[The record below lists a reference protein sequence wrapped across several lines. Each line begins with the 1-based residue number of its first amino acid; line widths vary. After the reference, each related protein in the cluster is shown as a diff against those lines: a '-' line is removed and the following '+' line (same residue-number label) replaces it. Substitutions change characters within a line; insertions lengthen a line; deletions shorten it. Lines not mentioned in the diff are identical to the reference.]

1 MYSFVSMH
9 FFEDLYPAASFPSC
23 LQCKK
28 VSIPKLWTLFKPWRY
43 LFAKSFNCG
52 SQMKS
57 EVSSW
62 ICALLPPLYTFMK
75 ISLSKIDDSFPCERF
90 LDKIW
95 WNIPTEVVEIFRCT
109 YNGEKTC
116 PEFSNL
122 QNLLR
127 LDCPKWDEALTDIR
141 SWCDVIAPPYLPFPP
156 LSVFLRFCC
165 RICTSPFPNVLRAFE
180 RFQGLK
186 PDRKNVCLTKPTG
199 LIIKLL
205 NCFSLIN
212 DFPMIIPHWTSWKS
226 VGQSIWRQRWSPIIY
241 LSTAFRERKRQK
253 DKKAKKTKKN
263 KPKRQ
268 KK

>member
-1 MYSFVSMH
+1 MILFLAKDS
-9 FFEDLYPAASFPSC
+9 
-23 LQCKK
+23 
-28 VSIPKLWTLFKPWRY
+28 WTKF
-43 LFAKSFNCG
+43 G
-52 SQMKS
+52 
-57 EVSSW
+57 
-62 ICALLPPLYTFMK
+62 
-75 ISLSKIDDSFPCERF
+75 
-90 LDKIW
+90 
-95 WNIPTEVVEIFRCT
+95 EIFRP
-109 YNGEKTC
+109 KWL
-116 PEFSNL
+116 EFSCVHIMEKKHARNFL
-122 QNLLR
+122 ICKIPAAGLS
-127 LDCPKWDEALTDIR
+127 KWDEAFTDIR
-141 SWCDVIAPPYLPFPP
+141 SWCDVIAPLYLPFPP

-241 LSTAFRERKRQK
+241 LSKAFRERKRQK
-253 DKKAKKTKKN
+253 DKKAKRQKN

-268 KK
+268 RK

>member
-75 ISLSKIDDSFPCERF
+75 ISLAKIDDSFPCERF

-95 WNIPTEVVEIFRCT
+95 WNIPTEVVGIFRCT

-122 QNLLR
+122 QNPGCWIVQNETKHWRTFVADVMLLLR
-127 LDCPKWDEALTDIR
+127 CICLF
-141 SWCDVIAPPYLPFPP
+141 LPF
-156 LSVFLRFCC
+156 LYFCDSVAVFAQV
-165 RICTSPFPNVLRAFE
+165 PFQTF
-180 RFQGLK
+180 
-186 PDRKNVCLTKPTG
+186 
-199 LIIKLL
+199 
-205 NCFSLIN
+205 
-212 DFPMIIPHWTSWKS
+212 
-226 VGQSIWRQRWSPIIY
+226 
-241 LSTAFRERKRQK
+241 
-253 DKKAKKTKKN
+253 
-263 KPKRQ
+263 
-268 KK
+268 